1 MPPRKTR
8 ASAKAAQPPQTQ
20 DPPTMAA
27 DTEANPA
34 QAPAEQEVEQ
44 QPSSSKSKAKG
55 RASRHQP
62 LVEEQE
68 QDPSAPADPPAE
80 TTTAPPDEEE
90 EQSPPAPASLAE
102 PLAASPSASKMS
114 MDERMAKFSSLR
126 KKMAD
131 SSKANRKDILS
142 EQAKARSQAG
152 RKGMAQSRKMAE
164 AEKLLEERDLK
175 ESGEDVER
183 HRNFGY
189 SIEDNER
196 WEAKL
201 ADKEQRKDKGLMDFK
216 DMAERSYQRQIRSMK
231 PDLSSYEAQRAAL
244 ESQSAGGPAS
254 SSSSALTVRSGSGTS
269 GQVVRRED
277 LYRDASTVYYG
288 DHKPTDEA
296 IDRVVGHL
304 NLEQEQIKRRSRI
317 RKDDTDGE
325 VDYINKKNQ
334 HFNKKLKR
342 YYDEY
347 TKEIRENCECAPW
360 SQGPTWVQRMC
371 FADQRDRRSPPASR
385 GFSSSVPQS
394 NAALR
399 EWMVVATVSRRL
411 DLS

>member
-347 TKEIRENCECAPW
+347 TKEIRENFE
-360 SQGPTWVQRMC
+360 
-371 FADQRDRRSPPASR
+371 R
-385 GFSSSVPQS
+385 GT
-394 NAALR
+394 AL
-399 EWMVVATVSRRL
+399 
-411 DLS
+411 